1 MIGCV
6 VCGSIGVAPLCASCR
21 RSLGP
26 GRRFLTTGGLLV
38 AAGSAHHGTGR
49 VLVHRLKY
57 QAMPAAAEVLGEG
70 MAALLPE
77 SATALVPV
85 PRAVLRRWWYGIDPA
100 RWLAEAVSRRTGV
113 PVVDALAPGWWW
125 PRHAGRGDA
134 RRSAPGLRRLAAG
147 EPCWVL
153 VDDVATS
160 GATLDAAAAAFEG
173 VVRLCL
179 VATAPSSMRLVARP
193 AASTNRE
200 VA

>member
-1 MIGCV
+1 MVGCI
-6 VCGSIGVAPLCASCR
+6 VCGVIGEAPVCVPCGRALA
-21 RSLGP
+21 P
-26 GRRFLTTGGLLV
+26 GRRFLSP
-38 AAGSAHHGTGR
+38 AGSLVSAGFAHHDAGR

-70 MAALLPE
+70 MAAMLPE

-100 RWLAEAVSRRTGV
+100 RWLAEAVSRRTGI

-134 RRSAPGLRRLAAG
+134 RRSTPALHREAAG
-147 EPCWVL
+147 EPGWVL

-160 GATLDAAAAAFEG
+160 GATLDAAAATFEG

-179 VATAPSSMRLVARP
+179 VATAPSSMRVVARP